1 MQFVMTGLND
11 IYILDS
17 ADASL
22 INHIKSLNQ
31 AASIMYSN
39 ATQSL
44 QVAIGDL

>member
-11 IYILDS
+11 LLDS